1 MTGILNRRN
10 AIVGW
15 LAWSVAKRVLK
26 RKAKAAV
33 PSIDTE
39 TKRPN
44 RSFLVLGLAGAGAAA
59 YWWFRRG
66 GGSDADSFG

>member
-1 MTGILNRRN
+1 MGIMNRRN
-10 AIVGW
+10 ALFGW
-15 LAWSVAKRVLK
+15 IAWSIAKRVLK

-44 RSFLVLGLAGAGAAA
+44 RSFLLLGLAGAGAAA
-59 YWWFRRG
+59 FWWLRRG
-66 GGSDADSFG
+66 GGPDGDAVG